1 MKKILSLLSMLM
13 ITVMAFATDYTD
25 QLTFKLTVGSNS
37 SEKSL
42 PQGTLTI
49 EKRVDGTYNVTASG
63 CDFSAADFG
72 NWGDISCDGV
82 AGTTNADGLTTIE
95 VSKPEVFA
103 NGSVPSGY
111 SLSGQSLLVKFNGTK
126 AYALLKGKLALN
138 AIVGYP
144 FEYTFG
150 TDKGFDGGSTGGGE
164 TGGETSSVV
173 TVLENF
179 KNDGNR
185 FSHSFKIDWDKQK
198 VVMSID
204 PTSCGNDLEHIVG
217 LGVDCTQWDGALHVY
232 NKYFDRYGTP
242 AQTYNRQMLQ
252 AYFPMPGNNNNTG
265 VFDRK
270 SPFSIEV
277 SKDKGFVVDGEVKI
291 SASQMTSL
299 FAQANLTVGSGQGGD
314 AASHALYKYIKVV
327 PLDWTE
333 VPPVTVLITKKFNDV
348 DYSNTWSQAGTANVT
363 FEEMS
368 DETVKMKFATD
379 GINISANALTKGTD
393 AKNRTTYTGDAVN
406 DAMPTLTYT
415 IKAVVYTE
423 GTEEKLYMTMEANSG
438 VTFNVGEDPDYV
450 APVTYKN
457 TLYVVEN
464 AKLLVETPDAE
475 VVLQDKGD
483 NKYDVT
489 LPAFTADGKDVP
501 SITFEA
507 TKADNKLTA
516 SNVTVNNV
524 YNGEAAVVTMD
535 GTFEADNKLF
545 ASLTVKCGE
554 LFDYEV
560 GYGIKPFVATTKEYT
575 AEWANVKVGDAE
587 PVNFQNAKV
596 DYTEFAKGQYSLT
609 FKDLTIGGK
618 KVGDFT
624 IKYVSKDNMGQFS
637 TTATAGEWTRVEADQ
652 DVASLGDMPSIS
664 GFEGVIGGT
673 GDGTLFVKFTINAY
687 GTVAVD
693 FGHKYEAPEP
703 PVVPEVVDVVEEG
716 FKATGSSWK
725 KEGIAIDWDTQYIA
739 AKLDLSTCKVSA
751 RPENVLAVGT
761 DITGWNDGPHYFF
774 YYNKAD
780 KVLQYNYLHK
790 ANSSYNSG
798 FANLS
803 KAYIQLT
810 DEVVTIEI
818 SKQGGLKING
828 ESALVKYV
836 NTASNPSNNSTES
849 WTTEDLPTVFSGLWA
864 LNPIDFGGCQ
874 GDFMS
879 NATYKYVKVV
889 PLGWKEPVTPPS
901 VKDTKTFNE
910 ALYMVQGTTSSKL
923 ADATVEVK
931 EMSDKTIN
939 MSLKYMET
947 EYTSTELTKGTD
959 DKNRT
964 TYTGKV
970 SNGSQTYDVAGVVYE
985 KDNAERLYM
994 TMTAAGVT
1002 LVVGENPDA
1011 VTPDP
1016 GVTEESNKTYTSN
1029 LRILDGETTVVEE
1042 AEANVNIIK
1051 YSDESY
1057 KVTLKNVN
1065 MLNKTQD
1072 LVFVGKALIEEAPTE
1087 ATEPLTIIA
1096 KSDEATTTFF
1106 GEEMSATFEITEVSA
1121 EEIKMGFVLNNT
1133 SLEYQGEFNYTE
1145 EETPEVYTN
1154 NLHIY
1159 DAAAPET
1166 DLFQADQAKVE
1177 FLATATGGFKLT
1189 LKDVTLNEKTQ
1200 DLVFTGT
1207 LPTPQPGGQD
1217 PLAEEGET
1225 TPAEPAMV
1233 LNATA
1238 DEATATFLGTT
1249 SATAVFN
1256 VIMND
1261 EAETEND
1268 AFALTFTI
1276 TAGEKTLGGEFNYE
1290 KQDTPDEKYP
1300 VSFDKTAL
1308 NTSAH
1313 GRMLNSFSLQQAGKE
1328 KQTKS
1333 VKTSKAAYED
1343 HTADEPFTVEAGSE
1357 LTASFDYTG
1366 EWMHSFVYIDF
1377 DNDGDFS
1384 YKEGQWDQ
1392 TGTDLVAFS
1401 FYSLDSNPKNDA
1413 SGYNSVGD
1421 ELTGDARN
1429 TYAAPSFKAPAKAG
1443 EYRIRFKFDW
1453 NCILPG
1459 GSSSILSDG
1468 GGVWDATLK
1477 VVEPVVDGISSINAE
1492 VANGE
1497 AQLFTVNGVKLNK
1510 LQKGLNIVRTAD
1522 GKVKKVLVK

>member
-25 QLTFKLTVGSNS
+25 QLKYEIAVGSNYYPV
-37 SEKSL
+37 ENAK
-42 PQGTLTI
+42 GTLSITQY
-49 EKRVDGTYNVTASG
+49 DNGNYQVTAKN
-63 CDFSAADFG
+63 CDFSSNPDVGSAVG
-72 NWGDISCDGV
+72 NLGNLICDGLS
-82 AGTTNADGLTTIE
+82 GTTDANGVTTIDVTE
-95 VSKPEVFA
+95 CTA
-103 NGSVPSGY
+103 GLDGSSWIDM
-111 SLSGQSLLVKFNGTK
+111 SSTKLLVKFKGDK
-126 AYALLKGKLALN
+126 AYATFTGKYRMSTFPYQWRT
-138 AIVGYP
+138 VS
-144 FEYTFG
+144 YTFG
-150 TDKGFDGGSTGGGE
+150 TDEGFDGGSTGGGE

-291 SASQMTSL
+291 SASQMASL

-327 PLDWTE
+327 PLGWT
-333 VPPVTVLITKKFNDV
+333 
-348 DYSNTWSQAGTANVT
+348 
-363 FEEMS
+363 
-368 DETVKMKFATD
+368 
-379 GINISANALTKGTD
+379 
-393 AKNRTTYTGDAVN
+393 
-406 DAMPTLTYT
+406 
-415 IKAVVYTE
+415 
-423 GTEEKLYMTMEANSG
+423 
-438 VTFNVGEDPDYV
+438 
-450 APVTYKN
+450 
-457 TLYVVEN
+457 
-464 AKLLVETPDAE
+464 
-475 VVLQDKGD
+475 
-483 NKYDVT
+483 
-489 LPAFTADGKDVP
+489 
-501 SITFEA
+501 
-507 TKADNKLTA
+507 
-516 SNVTVNNV
+516 
-524 YNGEAAVVTMD
+524 
-535 GTFEADNKLF
+535 
-545 ASLTVKCGE
+545 
-554 LFDYEV
+554 
-560 GYGIKPFVATTKEYT
+560 
-575 AEWANVKVGDAE
+575 
-587 PVNFQNAKV
+587 
-596 DYTEFAKGQYSLT
+596 
-609 FKDLTIGGK
+609 
-618 KVGDFT
+618 
-624 IKYVSKDNMGQFS
+624 
-637 TTATAGEWTRVEADQ
+637 
-652 DVASLGDMPSIS
+652 
-664 GFEGVIGGT
+664 
-673 GDGTLFVKFTINAY
+673 
-687 GTVAVD
+687 
-693 FGHKYEAPEP
+693 
-703 PVVPEVVDVVEEG
+703 
-716 FKATGSSWK
+716 
-725 KEGIAIDWDTQYIA
+725 
-739 AKLDLSTCKVSA
+739 
-751 RPENVLAVGT
+751 
-761 DITGWNDGPHYFF
+761 
-774 YYNKAD
+774 
-780 KVLQYNYLHK
+780 
-790 ANSSYNSG
+790 
-798 FANLS
+798 
-803 KAYIQLT
+803 
-810 DEVVTIEI
+810 
-818 SKQGGLKING
+818 
-828 ESALVKYV
+828 
-836 NTASNPSNNSTES
+836 
-849 WTTEDLPTVFSGLWA
+849 
-864 LNPIDFGGCQ
+864 
-874 GDFMS
+874 
-879 NATYKYVKVV
+879 
-889 PLGWKEPVTPPS
+889 EPVTPPS
-901 VKDTKTFNE
+901 VKEEKTFNE
-910 ALYMVQGTTSSKL
+910 ALYMQEQKV
-923 ADATVEVK
+923 ADATVVVK
-931 EMSDKTIN
+931 EMSDETIN
-939 MSLKYMET
+939 MSLKFSGY

-959 DKNRT
+959 TKGRT

-970 SNGSQTYDVAGVVYE
+970 ANGEQTYDVKAVVYE
-985 KDNAERLYM
+985 KDNTARLYM
-994 TMTAAGVT
+994 TMVTGVT
-1002 LVVGENPDA
+1002 TVVVGENPDA
-1011 VTPDP
+1011 ITPE
-1016 GVTEESNKTYTSN
+1016 VTEVSNKTYTSN

-1042 AEANVNIIK
+1042 AEADVNIIK

-1106 GEEMSATFEITEVSA
+1106 GEEMNGTFEITEVSA

-1233 LNATA
+1233 LNAIA
-1238 DEATATFLGTT
+1238 DEATATFLGAT

-1290 KQDTPDEKYP
+1290 KTPDVEEYP
-1300 VSFDKTAL
+1300 INFDKTA
-1308 NTSAH
+1308 NSTHNSRA
-1313 GRMLNSFSLQQAGKE
+1313 LNSFSLQQTGKE

-1377 DNDGDFS
+1377 DNDGQFS

-1429 TYAAPSFKAPAKAG
+1429 TYVAPSFKAPAKAG

-1459 GSSSILSDG
+1459 GSSTILEDG

-1477 VVEPVVDGISSINAE
+1477 VVEPVVDGISTINVEA
-1492 VANGE
+1492 ANGE
-1497 AQLFTVNGVKLNK
+1497 AQLFTIDGVKLSK